1 MPSEDICS
9 HSIFQFYHHSQ
20 CLQMRLILTI
30 FTFSNKLWTQV
41 LCKQCL
47 EIKTEIGEYAAIN
60 LTTRPMQVSFTRLD
74 LI

>member
-1 MPSEDICS
+1 MPNEDICS
-9 HSIFQFYHHSQ
+9 HSIFRFYNHSQ
-20 CLQMRLILTI
+20 CLQICLILTI

-47 EIKTEIGEYAAIN
+47 ETKAEIGEYAAIN
-60 LTTRPMQVSFTRLD
+60 LTTRPNEVSFTRLD